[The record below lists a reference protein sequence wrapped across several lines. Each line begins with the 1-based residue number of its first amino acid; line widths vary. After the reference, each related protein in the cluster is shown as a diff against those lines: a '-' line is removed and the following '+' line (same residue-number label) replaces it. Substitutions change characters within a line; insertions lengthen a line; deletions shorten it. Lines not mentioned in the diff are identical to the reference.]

1 MDRLVRKINISPKSK
16 RKTLIQNEDNFGV
29 PLKVLFDRDSSK
41 PVPRVVKNICNYL
54 LSNGLNSQGIF
65 RINGSAK
72 LIEGFKS
79 NFQISAAEDLHSLK
93 NVDIYALAGVLKL
106 FLRELPDGLVPE
118 KHGLKCIK
126 IAKEYSSD
134 LSVYLLKLQTVLF
147 TLMHENYELLKYLC
161 KFLNKVA
168 ENEHVNKMSYNSLGI
183 IFGPCVFRCS
193 LDVQVLKNQGLTNYV
208 MTSLIQHHDAI
219 FVHHPKTDFLVL
231 DRLFKL
237 PEIVSNSALPILED
251 HIQSS
256 SDISTGFDHNAS
268 LTNVSNLQES
278 RVSYFVE
285 TSPLAPQNAVIPEPI
300 NKVWMSRDC
309 SIESKIPLADAYP
322 NVPSAVY
329 NVAFENTSLPS
340 ISCPSANFVSPSQN
354 EEIPISPSTSF
365 TSSPVHFE
373 IPITS
378 IHLSQ
383 TNLPSYS
390 EEADIEN
397 VSDSGAEA
405 LKTQTP
411 EQLALDITNIISSM
425 AASHSLEG
433 LYFKSQSDNYFNTSC
448 HMSNCNE
455 KPDRVKKKPSEKLR
469 VSRVSSDSSNKVLL
483 GDSAFD
489 KMVHFDDI
497 TDDYSKLK
505 RTLSHRKHID
515 KSSDVPLINT
525 WNSLPSV
532 QNKTLKTPLM
542 SNDSCVPTYDKGLCD
557 QFLQLNNV
565 LPNVLEHDSCTEN
578 CSPEFDNTY
587 QSVHSKND
595 GFSTER
601 VKNTPTLT
609 PTSTVPVSTNQFYME
624 MTAASDEFTKLCTN
638 NQLCPFATDNSL
650 NQLINQ
656 SPDTH
661 LFSFSMKQD
670 SHRLSHS
677 GSFPCSINKVNSASS
692 TERDPTP
699 IITEP
704 TLNVLCEPKVPLYLS
719 DSFHPI
725 IASLKSLEGV
735 KSENINRKSLLLR
748 RSFECI
754 AHQPDTVHHLGK
766 SNQSSSTG
774 PMLPG
779 SATSY
784 SLRSNSFPSISVTD
798 KPINQSIDKC
808 KNHGSCCLNSLLL
821 SSNTDNEPLNKS
833 ALKFEKLSNELS
845 SLNTSSTF
853 KLVTKQKSPV
863 ILAETPENISFAKND
878 KSNIGLIS
886 PLATLAVRR
895 VRSFSSNSRVS
906 SITLHTLLRKYSS
919 VTLDST
925 CKDFRKN
932 HNADNDG
939 IVLQQ
944 SNTSL
949 TSIESFY
956 ELLCAVLSEQRRHC
970 DRPECLSEMNW
981 DQIKQEKY
989 DIQKSLLYFESLYG
1003 RPKSPKSK
1011 RVMKPIY
1018 ERYRQTKRLISA
1030 RRGISVSD
1038 FPFGMNLSHSKVS
1051 TNNSVADINENYTD
1065 NRSNIKV
1072 STSTPTSVLHDT
1084 FRNIVCDPDYS
1095 KFQSLFKNEESNFP
1109 VDNVQL
1115 SCTSHASGN
1124 HNLTSV
1130 KNDQNLNF
1138 PFKSSHRRSFIR
1150 PDDHDIQMYRR
1161 QLSCLSPM
1169 ELYNE
1174 KKNILLKK
1182 HIVQTEL
1189 VEYENNI
1196 KRLLGRKAT
1205 KVERQPMRGKYE
1217 LYGLIKRQLK
1227 VVDRCL
1233 NLCSSDLINIRYDD
1247 VNNSTD

>member
-895 VRSFSSNSRVS
+895 
-906 SITLHTLLRKYSS
+906 
-919 VTLDST
+919 
-925 CKDFRKN
+925 
-932 HNADNDG
+932 
-939 IVLQQ
+939 
-944 SNTSL
+944 
-949 TSIESFY
+949 
-956 ELLCAVLSEQRRHC
+956 
-970 DRPECLSEMNW
+970 
-981 DQIKQEKY
+981 IKQEKY